1 MRTRSEVNRAIVAAV
16 LWRALPATAWAQGQA
31 PLELTAPAEIATA
44 KALNDGIDRISGKV
58 TPCVEK
64 GGDPGTCLCQNAGDL
79 AALKRA
85 YEAAVAGH
93 PAWRGRVLFF
103 SNADKSRSWN
113 ISMPGLERALSACP

>member
-1 MRTRSEVNRAIVAAV
+1 MNRAVAAAV
-16 LWRALPATAWAQGQA
+16 FALALPAVARTQGQA
-31 PLELTAPAEIATA
+31 PLELTAPAEITVART
-44 KALNDGIDRISGKV
+44 LNDGIDRISGKL

-85 YEAAVAGH
+85 YEAVVAGH

-113 ISMPGLERALSACP
+113 ISMPGLERALSDCP